1 MKKLVHGAETIY
13 ALLFGLGLLAPLVF
27 FFVKVAPWRVD
38 AVRLFAEPGVRAAMW
53 NSFTL
58 AATTSVAATSLAFV
72 FSWLLWRYRWPTRL
86 ANTVSLALKIPYLLP
101 PFFFAIGWI
110 ALAAPEVGYLNKLA
124 TALGMPTLPTVY
136 GMGGTIFVFVLWAT
150 ALAMIQIQIF
160 FAQMPGHLEDAAIMC
175 GASPFK
181 TFLKITV
188 PLAWPRLLA
197 CMLLTAVNALAAFGV
212 PAMLASP
219 ARTYVFTTRIY
230 QSIKSSQD
238 FSQAGLLS
246 FALLVVTLV
255 LIIAQQILSKTKS
268 GALVGGKASRPSAL
282 EPSTGARVLFAAAAF
297 FAVVSC
303 VLPFLAVTVQ
313 SLLHDRSDLTSLT
326 FEKYV
331 YVFTALPD
339 SMSAVQNSVTT
350 SALAAGVATLVGLVI
365 AYGAARL
372 RSPASR
378 ILTEVWDIGYALPGT
393 IIALCLIV
401 FYSGSLTDTV
411 WILALAYLVKY
422 AAFALRTLTPAMA
435 SISREL
441 EEAAWMSGASPARS
455 FLKIVVPML
464 KPAVAAALLLALV
477 PMLSE
482 LTMSVLLAGAGT
494 ETLGTLIYRLQEYAD
509 PGSAAVLAV
518 LVAAATLALNA
529 ALKKMSRGS
538 FGI

>member
-1 MKKLVHGAETIY
+1 MKRLVNATEAIY
-13 ALLFGLGLLAPLVF
+13 AVLFGLGLVAPLVF
-27 FFVKVAPWRVD
+27 FFIKVAPWRTD
-38 AVRLFAEPGVRAAMW
+38 AVALFAEPGVRAAMW
-53 NSFTL
+53 NSFVL
-58 AATTSVAATSLAFV
+58 ATTTSITATSLAFV
-72 FSWLLWRYRWPTRL
+72 FSWLLWRYRWPVRL
-86 ANTVSLALKIPYLLP
+86 ANSVSLALKIPYLLP

-110 ALAAPEVGYLNKLA
+110 ALAAPEVGYLNKFTTTIGLPA
-124 TALGMPTLPTVY
+124 LPTIY

-175 GASPFK
+175 GASPLK
-181 TFLKITV
+181 TFLKITI

-246 FALLVVTLV
+246 FALLLVTLA
-255 LIIAQQILSKTKS
+255 LIILQKVLSKTKS
-268 GALVGGKASRPSAL
+268 GALVGGKATRPSAL
-282 EPSTGARVLFAAAAF
+282 EPSIGSKFVFGFAILFAF
-297 FAVVSC
+297 VSC
-303 VLPFLAVTVQ
+303 VLPCVAVTVQ
-313 SLLHDRSDLTSLT
+313 SLLHDRSDLTSMT

-339 SMSAVQNSVTT
+339 SMSALKNSIIT
-350 SALAAGVATLVGLVI
+350 SVLAAGIATILGLVV

-372 RSPASR
+372 RSRTSR

-393 IIALCLIV
+393 VIALCLIV
-401 FYSGSLTDTV
+401 FYSGSLTDTI
-411 WILALAYLVKY
+411 WILALAYVVKY

-441 EEAAWMSGASPARS
+441 EEAAWMSGASQARG
-455 FLKIVVPML
+455 FFKVVIPML
-464 KPAVAAALLLALV
+464 KPAIAAALLLALV

-494 ETLGTLIYRLQEYAD
+494 ETLGTLIYRLQEYSD

-518 LVAAATLALNA
+518 LVAAATLVLNA
-529 ALKKMSRGS
+529 SLKKMSRGS